1 MNIQTVLDNLDN
13 TIAGKEKLLVEHQCA
28 LALSY
33 LGPTPIAGTEMAYV
47 TTIKFLEINIAE
59 LRRIRAD
66 VALCVRPVGVGGF
79 ECA

>member
-13 TIAGKEKLLVEHQCA
+13 TIAGKEKM
-28 LALSY
+28 LAGLKD
-33 LGPTPIAGTEMAYV
+33 GGDAGLYTLRHM
-47 TTIKFLEINIAE
+47 LNLNIDE
-59 LRRIRAD
+59 LKRIRAD